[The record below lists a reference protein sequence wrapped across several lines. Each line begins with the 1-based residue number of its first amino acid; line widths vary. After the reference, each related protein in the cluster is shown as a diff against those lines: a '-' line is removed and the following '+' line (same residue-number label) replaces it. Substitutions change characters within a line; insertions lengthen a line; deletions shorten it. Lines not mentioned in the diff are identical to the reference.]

1 MSGELSSRYGGNAT
15 RQRIIK
21 KLIGLLAIIAEND
34 SWLGCADFGPCG
46 GNCIVSVQFLKNLV
60 INPLD
65 KLEV

>member
-1 MSGELSSRYGGNAT
+1 MSSQYGGNAT

-34 SWLGCADFGPCG
+34 SWLECADFGPRRK
-46 GNCIVSVQFLKNLV
+46 NCIVSVQILKNLV